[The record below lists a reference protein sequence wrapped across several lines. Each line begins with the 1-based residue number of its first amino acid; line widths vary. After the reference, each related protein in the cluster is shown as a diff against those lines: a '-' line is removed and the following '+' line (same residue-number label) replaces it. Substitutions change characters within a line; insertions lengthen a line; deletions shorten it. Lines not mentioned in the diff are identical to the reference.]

1 MCLRSAAC
9 FSILCVLRHDTSLY
23 WSTTYGGPFGC
34 SGLLIWRFVS
44 FCRWQLPCYDVLLC
58 ADTCWPA
65 CWTCASLGQ
74 AAVAGR
80 TRVCGCTHSTM
91 TACLADQRAQDV
103 CFSTPMQRWIVNANL
118 TTSSEST
125 SINSQWICRLMF
137 EQFALISPDLSQF
150 RFLWTLWTCSIHTW
164 LPSTFLT
171 TRRYTNRRF
180 TYLLTYLLLKW
191 LQWSVTI
198 ESCSTS
204 VYNMHIHGS
213 WSVYNR
219 LLCRCCGSNCAVEFP
234 TDAADV
240 ESLSGTGSG

>member
-1 MCLRSAAC
+1 VFCCSTSAFC
-9 FSILCVLRHDTSLY
+9 NMIICSIEVLHLAVRLVVLVCRFDALFYPSL
-23 WSTTYGGPFGC
+23 T
-34 SGLLIWRFVS
+34 LDV
-44 FCRWQLPCYDVLLC
+44 LPCYDVLLC

-150 RFLWTLWTCSIHTW
+150 RFLWTL
-164 LPSTFLT
+164 
-171 TRRYTNRRF
+171 
-180 TYLLTYLLLKW
+180 
-191 LQWSVTI
+191 
-198 ESCSTS
+198 
-204 VYNMHIHGS
+204 
-213 WSVYNR
+213 
-219 LLCRCCGSNCAVEFP
+219 
-234 TDAADV
+234 
-240 ESLSGTGSG
+240 